1 MEIRSTGLGLGFA
14 MLNGMLIQLRKS
26 DGGVVYELY

>member
-14 MLNGMLIQLRKS
+14 MLNGLHTWLSLTYIMLITA
-26 DGGVVYELY
+26 